1 MKSRSVILREIYAEL
16 KQSLPSEVSSKEIIT
31 LAQGLLNLYLKNQT
45 VDDDTVDDF
54 GFEDELEE
62 LAPCEWSVD
71 LLMKN
76 DTWDLS
82 RYENDHEIFL
92 EKLEQDDP
100 ELLDR
105 VKAIMNM
112 N

>member
-1 MKSRSVILREIYAEL
+1 MKSRSIILREIYVEL
-16 KQSLPSEVSSKEIIT
+16 KQSLPAETSSKEIIT
-31 LAQGLLNLYLKNQT
+31 LAQGLLNLYLKNQAAEEDSED
-45 VDDDTVDDF
+45 VY
-54 GFEDELEE
+54 GFEDEIEE

-82 RYENDHEIFL
+82 RYESDHELFL

-105 VKAIMNM
+105 VKAIINM

>member
-16 KQSLPSEVSSKEIIT
+16 RQSLPSETSSKEIIT
-31 LAQGLLNLYLKNQT
+31 FAQGLLNLYLKNQT
-45 VDDDTVDDF
+45 VEDENWEDF
-54 GFEDELEE
+54 GFEDQFDEI
-62 LAPCEWSVD
+62 APCEWSVD

-112 N
+112 S